1 MGAETVL
8 ANLPVWKKDSRLLCL
23 RSHGQARS
31 TRWAWKSFITNIFG
45 QTRSRQRTSNC
56 SLTFSRTLQLAR
68 TELIKREHLRIWSRS
83 MFTTHRWTKEKLR
96 TRLITVFRSAGQH
109 GQCDIQLILLKDGS
123 LFNALGGCLS
133 LWLGVSF
140 CNLFEILELV
150 LDLIGNIINR
160 IAKKALG
167 RKTNP
172 L

>member
-56 SLTFSRTLQLAR
+56 SLTFSRTLQPAR

-83 MFTTHRWTKEKLR
+83 MFTTHHWTKEKLR
-96 TRLITVFRSAGQH
+96 TRLITVFRSACQH
-109 GQCDIQLILLKDGS
+109 GQYDFELILKDGS

-140 CNLFEILELV
+140 CNLFEILEL
-150 LDLIGNIINR
+150 LPDLLGNFFNWMSSRPIGRAN
-160 IAKKALG
+160 
-167 RKTNP
+167 NP
-172 L
+172 F